1 MSPDALIHSLNE
13 AQRAAVTAPL
23 GPVLVLAGAGSGKT
37 RVLTHRAAWLILEH
51 GVSPHGLMA
60 VTFTNKA
67 AAEMR
72 GRIESLLGM
81 PADPLWIGTFHGLS
95 HRMLRRH
102 WREARLPQ
110 SFQILDDD
118 DQQRLVRRIIRE
130 QKLDEQRWVPREV
143 QNFINNNKDEGRRAK
158 KLDDRNDPTRQQLIR
173 LYALYEARCE
183 QAGVV
188 DFAELLLR
196 SVEMLRDVPDLG
208 DYYRERFGHVLV
220 DEFQDTNGIQY
231 EWLKV
236 LVGKSGAP
244 FVVGDDDQ
252 CLAAGTSVT
261 MGDGSIKPIETV
273 MPGDRVMS
281 SYGAGDFRPAAVAA
295 RFAKRRRGPMISL
308 HLQSGAVIKSTPE
321 HTHFAGYVLGET
333 PQTHFLYLM
342 YKSGIGYRLGTSQ
355 VYTNGQ
361 VKPVVGFRRRA
372 VQEHADAAWII
383 RTHTTENQARLDEMV
398 SSLRYGLPTLPF
410 VPRKGKARNGLVHD
424 SRLIAEVFSSVDTT
438 AAALRLLE
446 DVGLDPERP
455 HHTPQGRD
463 SRRRNIVITLCGD
476 RRGARP
482 MHRISIIGIDR
493 KDAAALTALGLSV
506 RPAGYL
512 KKSWRF
518 ETVRADF
525 GEIMTIARRI
535 RDKFDDARYVLQA
548 HMLNRSLPFITASS
562 IRPGMVVATAAGR
575 FDTVNRIEHEE
586 CEGQVYDLN
595 VDCTHNFIANG
606 VVTHNSIYRWRGAR
620 VENMQQVRRE
630 FGATVYKL
638 EQNYRSTEVI
648 LAAANAVIAK
658 NTDRMG
664 KELWTATKGGE
675 PIRVY
680 AAFNERDEAD
690 FVIERIREHERRG
703 LPLAAAAVLYRSNAQ
718 SRAFEEVLMASRI
731 PYRVYGGLRFFERA
745 EIKDALSYLRLTQSR
760 ADDLAFERIVNLPTR
775 GIGGATLE
783 LLRADA
789 REHGRSLWDAGH
801 ALLPTLPGRAA
812 SALNGFFALI
822 DRLAAAIAELPLH
835 EQVQAV
841 IQGSGLRD
849 HHAKVKDNKGEAR
862 VENLDE
868 LVNAAEGFEP
878 DNDDGLSPLGAFLA
892 HATLE
897 SGETQAATGLD
908 CVQLMTLHA
917 AKGLEF
923 PTVFV
928 VGLEEGLFPSDH
940 SALDADRLPE
950 ERRLC
955 YVGLTRAMQRLY
967 LTHAES
973 RRIFGRT
980 AYRDPSRFLS
990 ELPPEALEDVRPRIS
1005 VSRPLYTAPGPAIIR
1020 RGDIVEAAETRRRSR
1035 AATPIAGEDVPMRLG
1050 SRVRH
1055 PKFGEGTILRFE
1067 GVGESRQVHVNFEQ
1081 AGQKW
1086 LMYELARLEQIR

>member
-1 MSPDALIHSLNE
+1 MSPDALIESLND

-51 GVSPHGLMA
+51 GISPHGLMA

-72 GRIESLLGM
+72 GRIESLLNM

-118 DQQRLVRRIIRE
+118 DQQRLVRRLIRE

-143 QNFINNNKDEGRRAK
+143 QKFINAQKDEGRRAK
-158 KLDDRNDPTRQQLIR
+158 KMDDRGDPTRQQLIR

-196 SVEMLRDVPDLG
+196 SFETLRDVPELG
-208 DYYRERFGHVLV
+208 EYYRERFRHLLV

-231 EWLKV
+231 DWLKQ
-236 LVGKSGAP
+236 LAGKTGAP

-252 CLAAGTSVT
+252 
-261 MGDGSIKPIETV
+261 
-273 MPGDRVMS
+273 
-281 SYGAGDFRPAAVAA
+281 
-295 RFAKRRRGPMISL
+295 
-308 HLQSGAVIKSTPE
+308 
-321 HTHFAGYVLGET
+321 
-333 PQTHFLYLM
+333 
-342 YKSGIGYRLGTSQ
+342 
-355 VYTNGQ
+355 
-361 VKPVVGFRRRA
+361 
-372 VQEHADAAWII
+372 
-383 RTHTTENQARLDEMV
+383 
-398 SSLRYGLPTLPF
+398 
-410 VPRKGKARNGLVHD
+410 
-424 SRLIAEVFSSVDTT
+424 
-438 AAALRLLE
+438 
-446 DVGLDPERP
+446 
-455 HHTPQGRD
+455 
-463 SRRRNIVITLCGD
+463 
-476 RRGARP
+476 
-482 MHRISIIGIDR
+482 
-493 KDAAALTALGLSV
+493 
-506 RPAGYL
+506 
-512 KKSWRF
+512 
-518 ETVRADF
+518 
-525 GEIMTIARRI
+525 
-535 RDKFDDARYVLQA
+535 
-548 HMLNRSLPFITASS
+548 
-562 IRPGMVVATAAGR
+562 
-575 FDTVNRIEHEE
+575 
-586 CEGQVYDLN
+586 
-595 VDCTHNFIANG
+595 
-606 VVTHNSIYRWRGAR
+606 SIYRWRGAR
-620 VENMQQVRRE
+620 VENMQHFKRE
-630 FGATVYKL
+630 FGATVYRL
-638 EQNYRSTEVI
+638 EQNYRSTQVI
-648 LAAANAVIAK
+648 LAAANAIIAK

-664 KELWTATKGGE
+664 KELWTAAKGGE

-680 AAFNERDEAD
+680 AAYNERDEAD
-690 FVIERIREHERRG
+690 FVIERIREHQHRG
-703 LPLAAAAVLYRSNAQ
+703 QPLAAAAVLYRSNAQ
-718 SRAFEEVLMASRI
+718 SRTFEEVLMAARI

-760 ADDLAFERIVNLPTR
+760 ADDMAFERVVNLPTR
-775 GIGGATLE
+775 GIGGATIE

-789 REHGRSLWDAGH
+789 REHGRSLWDAGK
-801 ALLPTLPGRAA
+801 ALLPTLPTRAA

-822 DRLAAAIAELPLH
+822 DRLAAAISELPLH
-835 EQVQAV
+835 EKVQAV
-841 IQGSGLRD
+841 IKDSGLRD
-849 HHAKVKDNKGEAR
+849 HHAREKDNKGEAR

-868 LVNAAEGFEP
+868 LVNAAEGFTPE
-878 DNDDGLSPLGAFLA
+878 NDDGLSPLGAFLA

-928 VGLEEGLFPSDH
+928 VGLEEGLFPSEH
-940 SALDADRLPE
+940 SAFDADRLPE

-980 AYRDPSRFLS
+980 SYRDPSRFLS

-1005 VSRPLYTAPGPAIIR
+1005 VSRPLYTAPGPAIVR
-1020 RGDIVEAAETRRRSR
+1020 RDDVVEAAATRRRSR
-1035 AATPIAGEDVPMRLG
+1035 AAAPLAGEDVPMRLG

-1067 GVGESRQVHVNFEQ
+1067 GAGESRQVHVNFEDV
-1081 AGQKW
+1081 GQKW
-1086 LMYELARLEQIR
+1086 LMFELARLEQIR

>member
-1 MSPDALIHSLNE
+1 MSPDALIESLND

-51 GVSPHGLMA
+51 GISPHGLMA

-72 GRIESLLGM
+72 GRIESLLNM

-118 DQQRLVRRIIRE
+118 DQQRLVRRLIRE

-143 QNFINNNKDEGRRAK
+143 QKFINAQKDEGRRSK
-158 KLDDRNDPTRQQLIR
+158 KMDDRGDPTRQQLIR

-196 SVEMLRDVPDLG
+196 SFETLRDVPDLG
-208 DYYRERFGHVLV
+208 EYYRERFRHLLV

-231 EWLKV
+231 DWLKQ
-236 LVGKSGAP
+236 LAGKTGAP

-252 CLAAGTSVT
+252 
-261 MGDGSIKPIETV
+261 
-273 MPGDRVMS
+273 
-281 SYGAGDFRPAAVAA
+281 
-295 RFAKRRRGPMISL
+295 
-308 HLQSGAVIKSTPE
+308 
-321 HTHFAGYVLGET
+321 
-333 PQTHFLYLM
+333 
-342 YKSGIGYRLGTSQ
+342 
-355 VYTNGQ
+355 
-361 VKPVVGFRRRA
+361 
-372 VQEHADAAWII
+372 
-383 RTHTTENQARLDEMV
+383 
-398 SSLRYGLPTLPF
+398 
-410 VPRKGKARNGLVHD
+410 
-424 SRLIAEVFSSVDTT
+424 
-438 AAALRLLE
+438 
-446 DVGLDPERP
+446 
-455 HHTPQGRD
+455 
-463 SRRRNIVITLCGD
+463 
-476 RRGARP
+476 
-482 MHRISIIGIDR
+482 
-493 KDAAALTALGLSV
+493 
-506 RPAGYL
+506 
-512 KKSWRF
+512 
-518 ETVRADF
+518 
-525 GEIMTIARRI
+525 
-535 RDKFDDARYVLQA
+535 
-548 HMLNRSLPFITASS
+548 
-562 IRPGMVVATAAGR
+562 
-575 FDTVNRIEHEE
+575 
-586 CEGQVYDLN
+586 
-595 VDCTHNFIANG
+595 
-606 VVTHNSIYRWRGAR
+606 SIYRWRGAR
-620 VENMQQVRRE
+620 VENMQHFKRE
-630 FGATVYKL
+630 FGATVYRL
-638 EQNYRSTEVI
+638 EQNYRSTQVI
-648 LAAANAVIAK
+648 LAAANAIIAK

-664 KELWTATKGGE
+664 KELWTAAKGGE

-680 AAFNERDEAD
+680 AAYNERDEAD
-690 FVIERIREHERRG
+690 FVIERIREHQHRG
-703 LPLAAAAVLYRSNAQ
+703 QPLAAAAVLYRSNAQ
-718 SRAFEEVLMASRI
+718 SRTFEEVLMAARI

-760 ADDLAFERIVNLPTR
+760 ADDMAFERVVNLPTR
-775 GIGGATLE
+775 GIGGATIE

-789 REHGRSLWDAGH
+789 REHGRSLWDAGK
-801 ALLPTLPGRAA
+801 ALLPTLPTRAA
-812 SALNGFFALI
+812 SALNGFFALV
-822 DRLAAAIAELPLH
+822 DRLAAQIAELPLH

-841 IQGSGLRD
+841 IKDSGLRD
-849 HHAKVKDNKGEAR
+849 HHAREKDNKGEAR

-868 LVNAAEGFEP
+868 LVNAAEGFTPE
-878 DNDDGLSPLGAFLA
+878 NDDGLSPLGAFLA

-928 VGLEEGLFPSDH
+928 VGLEEGLFPSEH
-940 SALDADRLPE
+940 SAFDADRLPE

-980 AYRDPSRFLS
+980 SYRDPSRFLS

-1005 VSRPLYTAPGPAIIR
+1005 VSRPLYTAPGPAIVR
-1020 RGDIVEAAETRRRSR
+1020 RDDVVEAAATRRRSR
-1035 AATPIAGEDVPMRLG
+1035 AAAPLAGEDVPMRLG

-1067 GVGESRQVHVNFEQ
+1067 GAGESRQVHVNFED

>member
-1 MSPDALIHSLNE
+1 MTPDRLIESLNE

-23 GPVLVLAGAGSGKT
+23 GAVLVLAGAGSGKT

-72 GRIESLLGM
+72 GRIESLLGL
-81 PADPLWIGTFHGLS
+81 PANPLWIGTFHGLS
-95 HRMLRRH
+95 HRLLRRH

-110 SFQILDDD
+110 SFQILDED

-143 QNFINNNKDEGRRAK
+143 QSFINANKDEGRRSK
-158 KLDDRNDPTRQQLIR
+158 RLDDRNDPTRQQLIR
-173 LYALYEARCE
+173 LYGLYEARCE

-196 SVEMLRDVPDLG
+196 SFELLRDVPDLG
-208 DYYRERFGHVLV
+208 SYYRERFRHVLV

-231 EWLKV
+231 HWLKV
-236 LVGKSGAP
+236 LVGESGAP

-252 CLAAGTSVT
+252 
-261 MGDGSIKPIETV
+261 
-273 MPGDRVMS
+273 
-281 SYGAGDFRPAAVAA
+281 
-295 RFAKRRRGPMISL
+295 
-308 HLQSGAVIKSTPE
+308 
-321 HTHFAGYVLGET
+321 
-333 PQTHFLYLM
+333 
-342 YKSGIGYRLGTSQ
+342 
-355 VYTNGQ
+355 
-361 VKPVVGFRRRA
+361 
-372 VQEHADAAWII
+372 
-383 RTHTTENQARLDEMV
+383 
-398 SSLRYGLPTLPF
+398 
-410 VPRKGKARNGLVHD
+410 
-424 SRLIAEVFSSVDTT
+424 
-438 AAALRLLE
+438 
-446 DVGLDPERP
+446 
-455 HHTPQGRD
+455 
-463 SRRRNIVITLCGD
+463 
-476 RRGARP
+476 
-482 MHRISIIGIDR
+482 
-493 KDAAALTALGLSV
+493 
-506 RPAGYL
+506 
-512 KKSWRF
+512 
-518 ETVRADF
+518 
-525 GEIMTIARRI
+525 
-535 RDKFDDARYVLQA
+535 
-548 HMLNRSLPFITASS
+548 
-562 IRPGMVVATAAGR
+562 
-575 FDTVNRIEHEE
+575 
-586 CEGQVYDLN
+586 
-595 VDCTHNFIANG
+595 
-606 VVTHNSIYRWRGAR
+606 SIYRWRGAR
-620 VENMQQVRRE
+620 VENMQHFRRE
-630 FGATVYKL
+630 FRATVYRL
-638 EQNYRSTEVI
+638 EQNYRSTAVI

-664 KELWTATKGGE
+664 KELWTAAKGGE

-690 FVIERIREHERRG
+690 FVIDRIREHERRG

-760 ADDLAFERIVNLPTR
+760 ADDIAFERIVNLPTR
-775 GIGGATLE
+775 GIGGTTLE

-789 REHGRSLWDAGH
+789 RDHGRGLWAAGL
-801 ALLPTLPGRAA
+801 ALAPELPARAGT
-812 SALNGFFALI
+812 ALRGFFALI
-822 DRLAAAIAELPLH
+822 ERLAAAIAELPLH
-835 EQVQAV
+835 EQVQTV
-841 IQGSGLRD
+841 IKDSGLRD
-849 HHAKVKDNKGEAR
+849 HHAREKDHKGEAR

-878 DNDDGLSPLGAFLA
+878 ENDDGLAPLAAFLA

-928 VGLEEGLFPSDH
+928 VGLEEGLFPSEH
-940 SALDADRLPE
+940 SAFDADRLPE

-980 AYRDPSRFLS
+980 SYRDPSRFLS

-1005 VSRPLYTAPGPAIIR
+1005 VSRPLYTAPGPAIVR
-1020 RGDIVEAAETRRRSR
+1020 HGAVPAMGRRSR
-1035 AATPIAGEDVPMRLG
+1035 TAAPNAGEDVPMRLG
-1050 SRVRH
+1050 ARVRH

-1067 GVGESRQVHVNFEQ
+1067 GAGESRQVHVNFEQ